1 MFGEY
6 NFKTLVNTS
15 NLINI
20 SISIVNQTGIGV
32 LNTNFGTSMDTGFF
46 NNILLKGN
54 ISQEPYYNNFTYSVN
69 NTDPQSNISDIVD
82 LLLKIRA
89 CQNSQNYFVKNLAN
103 IKNQIREQLQRELLF
118 AKSDLTYNQLKQ
130 IKNVIKDVSLKKGD
144 FDKLLLSLSQDVK
157 KKINKNIKYK
167 ANFKD
172 YILNNSRRV
181 YNINEIESNYSS
193 LTRSILNKS
202 QNSYLLNT
210 NVNLVNRET
219 TTDKQISREIREG
232 LIERLTRVYRKDIE
246 SSVQDSYEVLNNHKV
261 SKEVLNNLIENLRIN
276 EKDNYKELRLEDK
289 QKEIKTILVRE
300 LEEIY
305 NTSAEDILRET
316 LKDTQKV
323 LKQEKV
329 EKEILERLAKI
340 TNIELK
346 TAAIEKKTSIIKRL
360 FGNRLS
366 RLYTTNEV
374 NEIESNYSSLTR
386 SILNKSQNSYLLN
399 TNVNLVNRET
409 TTDKQIRREIREG
422 LIERLTR
429 VYKKDIE
436 SSVQDSYEVLSNH
449 KVSKEVLNNLIE
461 NLRMNE
467 KDNYKELRLED
478 KQKEIKTILVRE
490 LEEIYNTSAE
500 DILRETLK
508 DTQKVLK
515 QEKVEK
521 EILERL
527 AKITNIEL
535 KTAAIEKKTSIIK
548 RLFGNRLSRLY
559 TTNEVN
565 EIESNYSSLTRSI
578 LNKSQNSYLFNTNLK
593 LVNRE
598 SKTDRKTNYIINKLR
613 EREASNK
620 KYKTQKVSYE
630 KIISKALN
638 TKSKIT
644 VDDFIYNFEVIQ
656 EKYRDILKVFEN
668 RYLDKKINRHRINTV
683 FRSYRGDRNR
693 GRFGNVLTY
702 LVNSFK
708 VTDSREN
715 PSNVNL
721 LNDRI
726 LKSIESKDFINSKK
740 SSNSDFPELYNGSYN
755 FERVYYND
763 PFGFLFNQKSL
774 DNNDFPKLVNDP
786 GNMIYKLPISQIN
799 QYKKD
804 LNNLDYGESALES
817 QTFENNETLNN
828 TYRGNYFSFSGDKDF
843 EESTRKMIEEY
854 VSNINIDVDSISRK
868 VMNQIEKMMKTE
880 RRRFGILR

>member
-1 MFGEY
+1 M
-6 NFKTLVNTS
+6 
-15 NLINI
+15 
-20 SISIVNQTGIGV
+20 
-32 LNTNFGTSMDTGFF
+32 
-46 NNILLKGN
+46 
-54 ISQEPYYNNFTYSVN
+54 
-69 NTDPQSNISDIVD
+69 
-82 LLLKIRA
+82 
-89 CQNSQNYFVKNLAN
+89 
-103 IKNQIREQLQRELLF
+103 
-118 AKSDLTYNQLKQ
+118 
-130 IKNVIKDVSLKKGD
+130 
-144 FDKLLLSLSQDVK
+144 
-157 KKINKNIKYK
+157 
-167 ANFKD
+167 
-172 YILNNSRRV
+172 
-181 YNINEIESNYSS
+181 
-193 LTRSILNKS
+193 
-202 QNSYLLNT
+202 
-210 NVNLVNRET
+210 
-219 TTDKQISREIREG
+219 
-232 LIERLTRVYRKDIE
+232 
-246 SSVQDSYEVLNNHKV
+246 
-261 SKEVLNNLIENLRIN
+261 
-276 EKDNYKELRLEDK
+276 
-289 QKEIKTILVRE
+289 
-300 LEEIY
+300 
-305 NTSAEDILRET
+305 
-316 LKDTQKV
+316 
-323 LKQEKV
+323 
-329 EKEILERLAKI
+329 
-340 TNIELK
+340 
-346 TAAIEKKTSIIKRL
+346 
-360 FGNRLS
+360 
-366 RLYTTNEV
+366 
-374 NEIESNYSSLTR
+374 
-386 SILNKSQNSYLLN
+386 
-399 TNVNLVNRET
+399 
-409 TTDKQIRREIREG
+409 
-422 LIERLTR
+422 
-429 VYKKDIE
+429 
-436 SSVQDSYEVLSNH
+436 
-449 KVSKEVLNNLIE
+449 
-461 NLRMNE
+461 
-467 KDNYKELRLED
+467 
-478 KQKEIKTILVRE
+478 
-490 LEEIYNTSAE
+490 EEIYNTSAE

-799 QYKKD
+799 QYKKY
-804 LNNLDYGESALES
+804 LNNLD
-817 QTFENNETLNN
+817 
-828 TYRGNYFSFSGDKDF
+828 YFSFSGDKDF

>member
-181 YNINEIESNYSS
+181 YNI
-193 LTRSILNKS
+193 
-202 QNSYLLNT
+202 
-210 NVNLVNRET
+210 
-219 TTDKQISREIREG
+219 
-232 LIERLTRVYRKDIE
+232 
-246 SSVQDSYEVLNNHKV
+246 
-261 SKEVLNNLIENLRIN
+261 
-276 EKDNYKELRLEDK
+276 
-289 QKEIKTILVRE
+289 
-300 LEEIY
+300 
-305 NTSAEDILRET
+305 
-316 LKDTQKV
+316 
-323 LKQEKV
+323 
-329 EKEILERLAKI
+329 
-340 TNIELK
+340 
-346 TAAIEKKTSIIKRL
+346 
-360 FGNRLS
+360 
-366 RLYTTNEV
+366 